1 MKRPA
6 IVIAHFES
14 FSPFDGPALDRLD
27 TVGRLLDRKPLHS
40 WDDPRAQELLAET
53 EVIVGHWG
61 CPLFGP
67 EFFESAPK
75 LRLFAYSA
83 GTVKMY
89 LTEDLWER
97 NIAVTSGAD
106 ANAEPVAEYTLAMI
120 LLANKRVFPAIDRE
134 SHRTGW
140 TPPDTAAAH
149 GNWNKTIGLVSAS
162 LTGKRV
168 ARLLEAFPHLEVQ
181 IYDPFAD
188 ADTIE
193 ALGATKQESL
203 LELCAQADVLSI
215 HAPALPETHNL
226 IGRAELGALCDG
238 ATVINTS
245 RGHCLDLDALTA
257 ELESQRLFAI
267 IDVTDPVEPVPSDH
281 PLRTLP
287 NAVLTPHI
295 AGSQGTELARMSEW
309 VIDEVDLYA
318 TGRALRNP
326 ITPEMVDQIA

>member
-6 IVIAHFES
+6 IVIAHFEG
-14 FSPFDGPALDRLD
+14 FSPFDEPALDRLD
-27 TVGRLLDRKPLHS
+27 TVGRLLDREPLHS

-53 EVIVGHWG
+53 EVLVGHWG
-61 CPLFGP
+61 CPLFSRD
-67 EFFESAPK
+67 FFDSAPN

-89 LTEDLWER
+89 LTDELWER

-120 LLANKRVFPAIDRE
+120 LLANKGVFPAIDRE
-134 SHRTGW
+134 AHRSTW
-140 TPPDTAAAH
+140 TPPDTGAPH
-149 GNWNKTIGLVSAS
+149 GNWDKTIGLVSAS
-162 LTGKRV
+162 LIGKRV
-168 ARLLEAFPHLEVQ
+168 AQLLENFPHLEVQ
-181 IYDPFAD
+181 IYDPYAD
-188 ADTIE
+188 TDTIE
-193 ALGATKQESL
+193 ALGATKQKDL

-226 IGRAELGALCDG
+226 IGRAELAALRDG

-267 IDVTDPVEPVPSDH
+267 IDVTDPVEPVPPDH

-295 AGSQGTELARMSEW
+295 AGSQGTELSRMSQW
-309 VIDEVDLYA
+309 VIDEVERYA
-318 TGRALRNP
+318 TGRPLRNP
-326 ITPEMVDQIA
+326 ITREMVDRIA

>member
-6 IVIAHFES
+6 IVIAHFEG
-14 FSPFDGPALDRLD
+14 FSPFDEPALDRLD
-27 TVGRLLDRKPLHS
+27 TVGRLLDRTPLHT
-40 WDDPRAQELLAET
+40 WDDARAQELFAET

-61 CPLFGP
+61 CPFFTP
-67 EFFESAPK
+67 RFFENTPN

-89 LTEDLWER
+89 LTDELWER

-120 LLANKRVFPAIDRE
+120 LLTNKGVFPAIDRE
-134 SHRTGW
+134 AHRSTW
-140 TPPDTAAAH
+140 TPPDTGAPH
-149 GNWNKTIGLVSAS
+149 GNWDKTIGLVSAS
-162 LTGKRV
+162 LIGKRV
-168 ARLLEAFPHLEVQ
+168 AQLLENFPHLEVQ
-181 IYDPFAD
+181 IYDPFVD
-188 ADTIE
+188 AAAIE
-193 ALGATKQESL
+193 ALGATKQEDL

-226 IGRAELGALCDG
+226 IGRAALAALRDG

-267 IDVTDPVEPVPSDH
+267 IDVTDPVEPVPPGH
-281 PLRTLP
+281 KLRTLP
-287 NAVLTPHI
+287 NSVLTPHI
-295 AGSQGTELARMSEW
+295 AGSQGTELSRMSEW
-309 VIDEVDLYA
+309 VIDEVDRYT

-326 ITPEMVDQIA
+326 ITREMVDRIA